1 MKPEIFTVEFF
12 FLMAII
18 ICICIYYDMY
28 YDIYIYIIINRD
40 LCCCLVF

>member
-1 MKPEIFTVEFF
+1 
-12 FLMAII
+12 MAII

-28 YDIYIYIIINRD
+28 YDIYIYIYIINRD